1 MGEAGLGLFS
11 DFSETANSTSDGD
24 GGGRG
29 MSPGAACDRLP
40 ASLAV
45 PNTHTLSL
53 QRVFATEG
61 AGVGGVLGH
70 LHLLHRLPER
80 RTVTRRI
87 LASDADFLGSLR
99 HF

>member
-45 PNTHTLSL
+45 PNTHTLKRKRTGFL
-53 QRVFATEG
+53 KI
-61 AGVGGVLGH
+61 
-70 LHLLHRLPER
+70 ER
-80 RTVTRRI
+80 EINLSRYQ
-87 LASDADFLGSLR
+87 DEK
-99 HF
+99 